1 MNAIRIHRLLWTD
14 WNVTHIARH
23 EVEPNEVEQVCHGS
37 FIASQTYKGR
47 IRIAGPTA
55 AGRML
60 AIILKPEGEGTYFC
74 VTTHDANAGEIKRY
88 HELKGGTP

>member
-1 MNAIRIHRLLWTD
+1 MNEIRIHRLRWND

-23 EVEPNEVEQVCHGS
+23 DVEPGEVEQVCHGS

-47 IRIAGPTA
+47 IRITGPTA

-60 AIILKPEGEGTYFC
+60 AIILKPEDEGNYYC
-74 VTTHDANAGEIKRY
+74 VTAHDANTGETKRY
-88 HELKGGTP
+88 YELRGRTS